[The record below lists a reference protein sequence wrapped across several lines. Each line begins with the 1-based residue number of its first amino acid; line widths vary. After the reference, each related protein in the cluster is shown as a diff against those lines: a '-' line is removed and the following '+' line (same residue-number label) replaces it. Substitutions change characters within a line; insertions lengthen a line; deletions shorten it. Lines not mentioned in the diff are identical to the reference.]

1 MLSIKSI
8 EGKLP
13 VGDLGNFSASKACG
27 KAKKEKPTKLKLSL
41 KLTPNG
47 CLWGGVR
54 GIMGGSG
61 GLLGRLGGGFGRP
74 KVILDASW
82 ERLGGVRGRCG
93 GI

>member
-27 KAKKEKPTKLKLSL
+27 KAKRKKPTKLKLSL

-47 CLWGGVR
+47 CLWGGSGASR
-54 GIMGGSG
+54 DGLGGSWG
-61 GLLGRLGGGFGRP
+61 ALVEVLGVLR
-74 KVILDASW
+74 SS
-82 ERLGGVRGRCG
+82 
-93 GI
+93 